1 VGADPGVMTGRRL
14 PAARPCSH
22 EAIASSPSTRERG
35 MRLAL
40 FDVSLLQSAVGL
52 GALSPFGTIG
62 VEVDAPARVACGSTD
77 CDTEGLERILAGVSN
92 RHECARREGERQSSG
107 LP

>member
-1 VGADPGVMTGRRL
+1 MTGRRL

-22 EAIASSPSTRERG
+22 EAIASSPSTHERG
-35 MRLAL
+35 SLAL

-92 RHECARREGERQSSG
+92 QYECARREGERQSSG
-107 LP
+107 LL